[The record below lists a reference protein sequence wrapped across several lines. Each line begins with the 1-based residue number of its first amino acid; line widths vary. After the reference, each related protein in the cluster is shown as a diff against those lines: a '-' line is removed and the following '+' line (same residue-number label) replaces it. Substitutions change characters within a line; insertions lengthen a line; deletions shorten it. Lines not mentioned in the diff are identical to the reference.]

1 MRQPDFQARTR
12 DTALRVAMGCGL
24 LLIAFA
30 LFYRLG
36 SPVLFEDP
44 NDGQYAEVAREMI
57 ESGDWIS
64 PQLNYVLF
72 LNKPPLTYWLVA
84 SAYAG
89 FGVNEFAARLP
100 GVLVTLL
107 TLLLIY
113 RLGRELFDPLTAL
126 LAVCVYAGM
135 PSTLVE
141 ARMIRP
147 DSILTATTLGA
158 LLAFAVALR
167 STGSHR
173 RRALYGL
180 QLALAA
186 GLLDKG
192 IVALLLPA
200 FPIAVIITVERR
212 WDLLRVLAA
221 PRSWVLFAMLVIPW
235 HLVASLRHTG
245 FAWDYIVNQH
255 VLFFF
260 DRKLTRDSTPVP
272 LTVFWGA
279 FLARSFPWVLFLPIA
294 VVSAWCHRR
303 SPETGRPAGI
313 LLLAWAG
320 GVLAFF
326 SFAGSRL
333 EHYSLPALP
342 AIALMVGH
350 LLRTAAEPGPT
361 WRRFIFAHL
370 VVLALVLATG
380 FWGVPRLLE
389 SVEWLAQCHDLTFIA
404 RVFFATLSAA
414 AVVALIAMRLQPLAI
429 APLLAAVTLSMMP
442 LVHRGLVAIAPVNSS
457 APTADL
463 LQDAVGDIPAEIV
476 FEAPTEYQHV
486 AGLNFYLRRRITLL
500 RPPAFVDPPYLRPY
514 SDGLFIDRTELADL
528 WQSTRLFFVSDPLAP
543 STRTIHE
550 IVPEPYYVLAHS
562 GNRWI
567 VSNRPL
573 P

>member
-1 MRQPDFQARTR
+1 MRQPDFQARTG
-12 DTALRVAMGCGL
+12 DAALRVAMGCGL

-113 RLGRELFDPLTAL
+113 RLGGELFDPLTGL
-126 LAVCVYAGM
+126 LAVFVYAGM

-167 STGSHR
+167 STGSHQ

-255 VLFFF
+255 LLFFF

-272 LTVFWGA
+272 LTEFWGA

-320 GVLAFF
+320 GVLGFF
-326 SFAGSRL
+326 SFASSRL

-404 RVFFATLSAA
+404 RAFFATLSTT
-414 AVVALIAMRLQPLAI
+414 AVVALIAMRRQPLAI
-429 APLLAAVTLSMMP
+429 APLFTAITLLIMP

-463 LQDAVGDIPAEIV
+463 LRDAIGDAPAEIV
-476 FEAPTEYQHV
+476 FEAPTEYQLV

-500 RPPAFVDPPYLRPY
+500 RPPGFVDPPYLRPY
-514 SDGLFIDRTELADL
+514 SDGLFIDRAELADL

-543 STRTIHE
+543 STRTIRE
-550 IVPEPYYVLAHS
+550 IVPEPYYVLAHTT
-562 GNRWI
+562 NRWI

>member
-1 MRQPDFQARTR
+1 MRQPDFQARSGN
-12 DTALRVAMGCGL
+12 TALRVEIVCGL

-44 NDGQYAEVAREMI
+44 NDGQYAEVPREMI

-64 PQLNYVLF
+64 PQLDYTLF

-113 RLGRELFDPLTAL
+113 RLGRELFDPLTGL

-141 ARMIRP
+141 ARFIRP
-147 DSILTATTLGA
+147 DTILTATTIGA
-158 LLAFAVALR
+158 LLAFSVALR
-167 STGSHR
+167 STGAHR
-173 RRALYGL
+173 RRAFYGL

-200 FPIAVIITVERR
+200 FPIAVIITAARR
-212 WDLLRVLAA
+212 WDLVRALVA
-221 PRSWVLFAMLVIPW
+221 PRSWVLFAILVIPW
-235 HLVASLRHTG
+235 HLAESLRHTG

-255 VLFFF
+255 LLFFF
-260 DRKLTRDSTPVP
+260 DRKLPRDSIPAP

-279 FLARSFPWVLFLPIA
+279 FLARTFPWVLFLPIA
-294 VVSAWCHRR
+294 VVSTWHHRW
-303 SPETGRPAGI
+303 SSETGLPAGI

-320 GVLAFF
+320 GVLGFF
-326 SFAGSRL
+326 SFASSRL

-350 LLRTAAEPGPT
+350 LLGRAAEPGLT
-361 WRRFIFAHL
+361 WRRIIFAHL
-370 VVLALVLATG
+370 VILVLVLATG
-380 FWGVPRLLE
+380 VWGVPRLLE
-389 SVEWLAQCHDLTFIA
+389 SVEWLAQRNELTFIA
-404 RVFFATLSAA
+404 RAFFTTLSAA
-414 AVVALIAMRLQPLAI
+414 AVVALIAMRSQPLAI
-429 APLLAAVTLSMMP
+429 APLLAAVTLLTMP
-442 LVHRGLVAIAPVNSS
+442 LIHRGLVAIAPVNSS
-457 APTADL
+457 APTAAL
-463 LQDAVGDIPAEIV
+463 LRNAIGDAPAEIV

-500 RPPAFVDPPYLRPY
+500 RPPGFVDPPYLRPY
-514 SDGLFIDRTELADL
+514 SDDLFIDRAELKDL
-528 WQSTRLFFVSDPLAP
+528 WQNTRLFFVSDPLAP

-550 IVPEPYYVLAHS
+550 IVPEPYYVLAHTT
-562 GNRWI
+562 NRWI